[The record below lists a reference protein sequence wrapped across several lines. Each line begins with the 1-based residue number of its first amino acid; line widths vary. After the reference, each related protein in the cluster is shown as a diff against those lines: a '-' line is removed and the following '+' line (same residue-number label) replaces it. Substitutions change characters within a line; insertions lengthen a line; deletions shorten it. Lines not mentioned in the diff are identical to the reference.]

1 MADEPIPE
9 MEMQEEAP
17 EPAWAR
23 PERPNKL
30 IWIAA
35 LGGAAVLG
43 LATGGLV
50 VAPQIAHQSA
60 PTAALPPGASLPGA
74 AQSKPETPG
83 GAASSKSSPAEEKKG
98 ADKKGEDKKGEDKKG
113 EDKKGSKKGSGK
125 KGSEKGHESIYVELD
140 NLIVNPAASD
150 GQHFLMVTVS
160 LGVPDRKA
168 VQLLED
174 NKTAIM
180 DAIATRLSHCSMDWL
195 MRPDA
200 RDSLKVIL
208 AERIAEVTGVSVP
221 LTVYFP
227 QYVVQ

>member
-9 MEMQEEAP
+9 TEMQEEAP

-35 LGGAAVLG
+35 LGGAAMLG

-74 AQSKPETPG
+74 AQSKPGTPG
-83 GAASSKSSPAEEKKG
+83 DAASSKSSPAEEKKG
-98 ADKKGEDKKGEDKKG
+98 ADKKGADKKGADKK
-113 EDKKGSKKGSGK
+113 DSKKGSGK
-125 KGSEKGHESIYVELD
+125 KGSEKGHESIYIELD
-140 NLIVNPAASD
+140 NLIVNPAATD

-180 DAIATRLSHCSMDWL
+180 DAIATRLSHCTMDWL

-208 AERIAEVTGVSVP
+208 AERIAEVTGVSAP

>member
-83 GAASSKSSPAEEKKG
+83 GAASSKSSPADEKKG
-98 ADKKGEDKKGEDKKG
+98 ADKKGEDKKG